1 MRFRI
6 LIILLLNTAIAFA
19 QRSYTEV
26 AYIPNSVHGKI
37 PYLNHLLVRPYP
49 MAINDDQYKVYFFVE
64 IMYDYLQ
71 FVVDEEKFTS
81 KYQVEV
87 NLINEDSKE
96 KHSQLWN
103 STFSL
108 ADFHE
113 TNRRD
118 RYHLTLD
125 SINIPPGKYDIN
137 LNYKDLQGKQQNEV
151 RLKLNLEPIKNI
163 YASSPIFLIKTDDDN
178 QFYGMLPQRPLAL
191 RNHVPF
197 NQPLSVFL
205 SSYVPKDSTISIK
218 FQISRT
224 SSPDQKYTLDTT
236 LTVRNS
242 RAICTVTPPF
252 LKWNEGNYL
261 LSVKY
266 ETKQDSLN
274 HKLPFE
280 IIWFKKP
287 RSLMS
292 LDYAY
297 RPLELITSPEEFK
310 KIKSGS
316 KGERQS
322 NFDNYW
328 KQKDPTPNTAF
339 NEVLYEFFTRVDS
352 IDITWGGRKRLYG
365 WHKDPGR
372 IYLLYGQPDKVE
384 DQSLNPEYPYLKWI
398 YYRPDHNLIFLFKAL
413 DGRKNYVLV
422 DEIEE

>member
-6 LIILLLNTAIAFA
+6 LIILLLSIAIAYA
-19 QRSYTEV
+19 QRYYTEV
-26 AYIPNSVHGKI
+26 AHIPNSVHGKI

-49 MAINDDQYKVYFFVE
+49 MVINDDQYKVYFFVE
-64 IMYDYLQ
+64 TMYDYLQ
-71 FVVDEEKFTS
+71 FVVDEEKYTS
-81 KYQVEV
+81 AYQVEV
-87 NLINEDSKE
+87 NLLNEDSKE
-96 KHSQLWN
+96 TYSQSWN
-103 STFSL
+103 STVSL

-125 SINIPPGKYDIN
+125 SINIPPGRYDIN

-151 RLKLNLEPIKNI
+151 RLKLNLEPIKDI
-163 YASSPIFLIKTDDDN
+163 HASLPIFLDKEDDDN
-178 QFYGMLPQRPLAL
+178 QFYGMLPHRPLAL
-191 RNHVPF
+191 RNHIPF
-197 NQPLSVFL
+197 NKPLSVFL

-218 FQISRT
+218 LQIFST
-224 SSPDQKYTLDTT
+224 TAPEQKYAVDTT
-236 LTVRNS
+236 LVVHNS
-242 RAICTVTPPF
+242 RATCIVTPPF
-252 LKWNEGNYL
+252 TKWKEGNYL

-266 ETKQDSLN
+266 ATKQDSLN

-280 IIWFKKP
+280 IIWFWKP

-316 KGERQS
+316 KRERQS

-328 KQKDPTPNTAF
+328 QQKDPTPHTAF
-339 NEVLYEFFTRVDS
+339 NEVLFEFFTRVDS
-352 IDITWGGRKRLYG
+352 VDITWGGRRKLYG

-398 YYRPDHNLIFLFKAL
+398 YYKSDHNLIFVFKAL
-413 DGRKNYVLV
+413 DGRKNYLLV